1 MPTDKNPGRKVLAPF
16 SEGHMD
22 VKYLATRYEKGVTK
36 VAELMSEQQRYVH
49 LGNLQDALPDFI
61 SFASKLSLPDT
72 CLWLSLR
79 RKGFVFLPCCAKADH
94 CNPGCNSLAT
104 EHRGCLMRTTLGHGD
119 KN

>member
-79 RKGFVFLPCCAKADH
+79 RKGFVFCLVAQRLIIAILD
-94 CNPGCNSLAT
+94 AT
-104 EHRGCLMRTTLGHGD
+104 LWPQSTAAVS
-119 KN
+119 